1 MPTLSFSLQKYDSAM
16 TKLLREVKAGLDK
29 TDEILGQIQTV
40 PVVHGGSMR
49 QVSEPKIVD
58 TEMKIHKVEV
68 VIELDWYRKT
78 DVDEFVAFVYGMWER
93 FASQAKKAL
102 FETLSLTTEAVGNSM
117 DAQGKNFWDAR
128 IEMLEG
134 LEMRFDED
142 GNHNTQ
148 FVLHPDT
155 ARKLMENPPTP
166 EQQKRWE
173 DALKAKR
180 EEYYAKKRT
189 RRLS

>member
-1 MPTLSFSLQKYDSAM
+1 MIFWGRSRMSVA
-16 TKLLREVKAGLDK
+16 
-29 TDEILGQIQTV
+29 
-40 PVVHGGSMR
+40 HGGLIR

-58 TEMKIHKVEV
+58 TEMKLHKVE
-68 VIELDWYRKT
+68 IIIQLDWYRKT
-78 DVDEFVAFVYGMWER
+78 DVDEFVMFIYGMWGE
-93 FASQAKKAL
+93 FASQARKAL
-102 FETLSLTTEAVGNSM
+102 FETISLTTEAVGNSM
-117 DAQGKNFWDAR
+117 DAKGKNFWDAR

-148 FVLHPDT
+148 FVIHPDT
-155 ARKLMENPPTP
+155 AKKLEETPPTP

-173 DALKAKR
+173 EAIYAKR

>member
-1 MPTLSFSLQKYDSAM
+1 MPTLSFSMKEYDSAM
-16 TKLLREVKAGLDK
+16 TKLFREVKAGLDK
-29 TDEILGQIQTV
+29 TDELLGQIQNV
-40 PVVHGGSMR
+40 PVAHGGTMR

-58 TEMKIHKVEV
+58 TEMKLHKVELL
-68 VIELDWYRKT
+68 IQLDWYRKT
-78 DVDEFVAFVYGMWER
+78 DVDEFVTFIYGMCEQ

-102 FETLSLTTEAVGNSM
+102 FETISLTTEAVGNSV
-117 DAQGKNFWDAR
+117 DAKGKNFWDAR

-148 FVLHPDT
+148 FVLNPNT
-155 ARKLMENPPTP
+155 ARKLEENPPTP

-173 DALKAKR
+173 EAINAKR